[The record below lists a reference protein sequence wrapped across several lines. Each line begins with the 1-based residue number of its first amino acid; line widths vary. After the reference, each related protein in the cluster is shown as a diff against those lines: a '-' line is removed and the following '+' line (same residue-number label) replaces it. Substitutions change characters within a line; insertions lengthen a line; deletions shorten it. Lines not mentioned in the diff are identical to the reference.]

1 MQRELKVEKMRKSNP
16 PGEPIGVV
24 IPGSGIV
31 QVDAYHCTVRHQGL
45 FASSSF
51 AVAPGTDENS
61 KEVRDMKDAH
71 FKAAES
77 SILRRIKIG

>member
-16 PGEPIGVV
+16 PGELVGIV
-24 IPGSGIV
+24 IPGSGTI
-31 QVDAYHCTVRHQGL
+31 QVDAYHCTVRHEGL

-51 AVAPGTDENS
+51 AVVPGTDENN
-61 KEVRDMKDAH
+61 KEVQDMKEVH
-71 FKAAES
+71 FKSAEA